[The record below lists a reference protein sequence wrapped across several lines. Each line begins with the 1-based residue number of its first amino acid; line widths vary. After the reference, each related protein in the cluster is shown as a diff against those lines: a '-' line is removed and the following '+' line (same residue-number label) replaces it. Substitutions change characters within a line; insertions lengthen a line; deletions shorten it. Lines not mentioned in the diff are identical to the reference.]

1 MKKLIAMLLALVC
14 LAGVLTASAEGLSCI
29 GGLMDAFSGLLGVE
43 SEETETADE
52 AEEAEAAPETFDGEL
67 VDVVID
73 EEDGTTV
80 QVHEDFLDVM
90 DEYEAFFDEYVDLMS
105 QDEPDTMALLDFLTQ
120 YTEVMNSLTAL
131 EDAELDEGDLAYYTI
146 VMARIS
152 AKLATVE

>member
-14 LAGVLTASAEGLSCI
+14 LAGVLTASAEGLSSI

-52 AEEAEAAPETFDGEL
+52 AEETETAPETF
-67 VDVVID
+67 DVVID
-73 EEDGTTV
+73 EEDGTTI
-80 QVHEDFLDVM
+80 QVREDFLEVM
-90 DEYEAFFDEYVDLMS
+90 DGYEAFFDEYVDLMS

-146 VMARIS
+146 VLARIS

>member
-14 LAGVLTASAEGLSCI
+14 LAGVLTASAEGLSSI
-29 GGLMDAFSGLLGVE
+29 GGLMDAFSGLLGGE

-52 AEEAEAAPETFDGEL
+52 AEEAEETPETFDGEL

-73 EEDGTTV
+73 EEDGTTI
-80 QVHEDFLDVM
+80 QVHEDFLEV
-90 DEYEAFFDEYVDLMS
+90 MS

-120 YTEVMNSLTAL
+120 YTEVMDSLTAL

-146 VMARIS
+146 ILARIS

>member
-14 LAGVLTASAEGLSCI
+14 LTGVLTASAEGLSSI
-29 GGLMDAFSGLLGVE
+29 GGLMDAFSGLLGGE

-52 AEEAEAAPETFDGEL
+52 AEEAEIAPETFDGEL

-105 QDEPDTMALLDFLTQ
+105 QDEPDTMALLDFLT
-120 YTEVMNSLTAL
+120 
-131 EDAELDEGDLAYYTI
+131 
-146 VMARIS
+146 
-152 AKLATVE
+152 

>member
-14 LAGVLTASAEGLSCI
+14 LTGVFTASAEGLSSI
-29 GGLMDAFSGLLGVE
+29 GGLMDAFSGLLGGE
-43 SEETETADE
+43 SEETEE
-52 AEEAEAAPETFDGEL
+52 AETAPETFDGEL

-73 EEDGTTV
+73 EEDGTTI
-80 QVHEDFLDVM
+80 QVREDFLEVM
-90 DEYEAFFDEYVDLMS
+90 DGYEAFFDEYVDLMS

-146 VMARIS
+146 VLARIS
-152 AKLATVE
+152 AKLAAVE

>member
-14 LAGVLTASAEGLSCI
+14 LAGVLTASAEGLSSI
-29 GGLMDAFSGLLGVE
+29 GGLMDAFSGLLGGE
-43 SEETETADE
+43 SEETEE
-52 AEEAEAAPETFDGEL
+52 AETAPETFDGEL

-73 EEDGTTV
+73 EEDGTTI

-105 QDEPDTMALLDFLTQ
+105 QDEPDTMALLDFLGQ
-120 YTEVMNSLTAL
+120 YAEMMEALTAL
-131 EDAELDEGDLAYYTI
+131 EDAELDEGDLAYYTV

>member
-14 LAGVLTASAEGLSCI
+14 LTGVFTASAEGLSSI
-29 GGLMDAFSGLLGVE
+29 GGLMDAFSGLLGGE
-43 SEETETADE
+43 SEETEE
-52 AEEAEAAPETFDGEL
+52 AETAPETFDGEL

-73 EEDGTTV
+73 EEDGTTI
-80 QVHEDFLDVM
+80 QVHEDFLEVM

-120 YTEVMNSLTAL
+120 YTEVMDSLTAL
-131 EDAELDEGDLAYYTI
+131 EDAELDEGDLVYYTI
-146 VMARIS
+146 VLARIS

>member
-14 LAGVLTASAEGLSCI
+14 LTGVFTASAEGLSSI
-29 GGLMDAFSGLLGVE
+29 GGLMDAFSGLLGGE
-43 SEETETADE
+43 SEETEE
-52 AEEAEAAPETFDGEL
+52 AETAPETFDGEL

-73 EEDGTTV
+73 EEDGTTI
-80 QVHEDFLDVM
+80 QVREDFLEVM
-90 DEYEAFFDEYVDLMS
+90 DGYEAFFDEYVDLMS

-146 VMARIS
+146 VLARIS

>member
-14 LAGVLTASAEGLSCI
+14 LAGVFTASAEGLSSI
-29 GGLMDAFSGLLGVE
+29 GGLMDAFSGLLGGE
-43 SEETETADE
+43 SEETEAADE
-52 AEEAEAAPETFDGEL
+52 AEEAETAPETFDGEL

-73 EEDGTTV
+73 EEDGTTI

-90 DEYEAFFDEYVDLMS
+90 DEYEAFFDEYVEVMS
-105 QDEPDTMALLDFLTQ
+105 QDEPDTMALLDFLGQ
-120 YTEVMNSLTAL
+120 YAEMMEALTAL

-146 VMARIS
+146 VLARIR

>member
-14 LAGVLTASAEGLSCI
+14 LTGVLTASAEGLSNI
-29 GGLMDAFSGLLGVE
+29 GGLMDAFSGLLGGE
-43 SEETETADE
+43 SEETEE
-52 AEEAEAAPETFDGEL
+52 AETAPETFDGEL

-73 EEDGTTV
+73 EEDGTTI
-80 QVHEDFLDVM
+80 QVHEDFLEVM
-90 DEYEAFFDEYVDLMS
+90 DGYEAFFDEYVDLMS

-146 VMARIS
+146 VLARIS

>member
-14 LAGVLTASAEGLSCI
+14 LAGVFTASAEGFSSI
-29 GGLMDAFSGLLGVE
+29 GGLMDAFSGLLGGE
-43 SEETETADE
+43 SEETEAADE
-52 AEEAEAAPETFDGEL
+52 AEEAETAPETFDGEL

-73 EEDGTTV
+73 EEYGTTI
-80 QVHEDFLDVM
+80 QVHEDFLEVM

-120 YTEVMNSLTAL
+120 YTEVMDSLTAL

-146 VMARIS
+146 VLARIS